1 MQSINDLSCNDQ
13 QLATSAG
20 CRAIER
26 KMIDDLMAKA
36 TPLDAMKSHAQLAMQ
51 NYGIVDRFG
60 AFNYESPLDKI
71 LREQREFEERIYG
84 TAKLTKTLRA
94 DIAKSIAI
102 QAQSISLLALAGF
115 DADKF
120 KHVKIRI
127 VPAYRRI
134 KQKSDLLLTLAEH
147 LKLNYTLILSVLSN
161 KTANYLRG
169 ISERIIDAMT
179 FDNFKNLNN
188 LLFNFGVKHHEQ
200 KSKEKQITTL

>member
-1 MQSINDLSCNDQ
+1 MQSINDLSCSND

-20 CRAIER
+20 CRALER
-26 KMIDDLMAKA
+26 KMIADLMAKVNFVPDKV
-36 TPLDAMKSHAQLAMQ
+36 TPIDAMKSHAQLAMEH
-51 NYGIVDRFG
+51 YGIADRWANEYANSLAGRIEREYLEQQRKFASFG
-60 AFNYESPLDKI
+60 
-71 LREQREFEERIYG
+71 
-84 TAKLTKTLRA
+84 

-102 QAQSISLLALAGF
+102 QAQSISLLALADF

-147 LKLNYTLILSVLSN
+147 LKSNYTLILSVLSN

-179 FDNFKNLNN
+179 FKNS
-188 LLFNFGVKHHEQ
+188 LLVQLSSEYQ
-200 KSKEKQITTL
+200 KIPVR